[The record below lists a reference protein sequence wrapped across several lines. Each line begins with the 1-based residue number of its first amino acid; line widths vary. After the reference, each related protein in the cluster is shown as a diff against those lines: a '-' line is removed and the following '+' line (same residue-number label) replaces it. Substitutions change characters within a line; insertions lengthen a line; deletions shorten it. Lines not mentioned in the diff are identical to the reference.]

1 MRFFV
6 LIGVKTIDDNTQKPP
21 VTPLKL
27 RFLQVNRVMFY

>member
-6 LIGVKTIDDNTQKPP
+6 LIGVETIDDNTKKPP